1 MILSQVILG
10 EELRCKHRAGKPQ
23 MCAEGV
29 CEETTKEES
38 YEQTRSNSV
47 KWNFKNKPGRP
58 AVVRT
63 GAAECQVSLKLK
75 KKKNSHEPKRPEL
88 AVPAAEMPACCCNGI
103 MGPLVG
109 RVFQG

>member
-1 MILSQVILG
+1 
-10 EELRCKHRAGKPQ
+10 

-75 KKKNSHEPKRPEL
+75 KKKNPHEPKRPEL

>member
-75 KKKNSHEPKRPEL
+75 KKKKIAMSQSGQSWQSLLLRCL
-88 AVPAAEMPACCCNGI
+88 RAAVMVSWV
-103 MGPLVG
+103 L
-109 RVFQG
+109 